1 MASSK
6 NSCFNCNEFTSAPLM
21 NGWKLFM
28 GEHAQLCYYCHSI
41 YKSGEFCETFHSDKD
56 GWKECEACNKLI
68 HCGCL
73 VSLTKYSLQKFS
85 GITCKDCS
93 DANLGIGPSAVLIP
107 LFEKFASA
115 SDANLAISRLIIP
128 KDYAKAHF
136 PVVYDYQKIPMDI
149 IDTDGNK
156 WDDIYFRCW
165 PSGCSKTYVLTGLR
179 DFIIS
184 KNLQKGDIV
193 AFYMRESDGKIAI
206 EVRKPFALT
215 PTHQASTS

>member
-21 NGWKLFM
+21 NGWKFFT
-28 GEHAQLCYYCHSI
+28 GEHAQLCYYCHCI
-41 YKSGEFCETFHSDKD
+41 YKSGEFCETFHSDED

-73 VSLTKYSLQKFS
+73 ASLTKYSLHKFS
-85 GITCKDCS
+85 GITCNDCS

-107 LFEKFASA
+107 LFEKLASA
-115 SDANLAISRLIIP
+115 SDANLGISRLVIP

-136 PVVYDYQKIPMDI
+136 PVVSDYQKIPVDI
-149 IDTDGNK
+149 IDTDGNE

-165 PSGCSKTYVLTGLR
+165 PCGYSKTYVLTGLR

-184 KNLQKGDIV
+184 KNLQKGDIGINL
-193 AFYMRESDGKIAI
+193 MMWKIAD
-206 EVRKPFALT
+206 V
-215 PTHQASTS
+215 ST